1 MGKKA
6 VEMGRYYGS
15 EALRNPKLQRKKSY
29 RLRLDKLNPMIQNV
43 GSQALDSLSTKK
55 RPPKN
60 YKTNKKDLDGGSL
73 DKLIGKLP
81 RPKEG
86 WTPGN
91 YKYMGPYNP
100 LDQQLEY
107 DKDTGEITKWHV
119 KPEIAAYHVC
129 YEMWKKKGDC
139 DKAMVKSLDEIPTY
153 IQDRS
158 C

>member
-1 MGKKA
+1 
-6 VEMGRYYGS
+6 
-15 EALRNPKLQRKKSY
+15 
-29 RLRLDKLNPMIQNV
+29 MIQNV

-73 DKLIGKLP
+73 DIYKLIGKLP
-81 RPKEG
+81 RPKAG
-86 WTPGN
+86 WTAGN

-119 KPEIAAYHVC
+119 KPYNKVDEIAAYHVC
-129 YEMWKKKGDC
+129 YDMGKNKGDC

-153 IQDRS
+153 VQDRS

>member
-6 VEMGRYYGS
+6 FEVGRYYGS

-73 DKLIGKLP
+73 DIYKLIGKLP
-81 RPKEG
+81 RPKAG
-86 WTPGN
+86 WT
-91 YKYMGPYNP
+91 M
-100 LDQQLEY
+100 
-107 DKDTGEITKWHV
+107 T
-119 KPEIAAYHVC
+119 
-129 YEMWKKKGDC
+129 
-139 DKAMVKSLDEIPTY
+139 
-153 IQDRS
+153 R
-158 C
+158 